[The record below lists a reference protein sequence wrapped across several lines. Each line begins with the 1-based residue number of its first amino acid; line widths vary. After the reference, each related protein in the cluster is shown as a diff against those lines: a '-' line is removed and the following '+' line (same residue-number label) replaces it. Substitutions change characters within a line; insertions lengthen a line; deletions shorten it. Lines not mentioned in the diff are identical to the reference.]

1 MNEAGLT
8 VAVTGAAGFL
18 GRSVAQALV
27 GDPAIGKVVGIDRV
41 SGITEG
47 VEWVIA
53 DIRDPK
59 LEESLPGVD
68 VVVHLAAVVLGD
80 MRLAEAINIGGT
92 ANVADAAARAGVK
105 RFVHAS
111 SVASY
116 GYGAPDRLLT
126 EEDPIRPLDA
136 FPYSRTKGGAERAL
150 DEVEKR
156 YPEFQ
161 VIRLRPS
168 IILGPNTHEMATRMA
183 GRISVRPGRSAG
195 GTQYVHIDDVVEAF
209 RLAVHSDATGAF
221 NITPSDV
228 VTYRQMAEIARARLV
243 TVPIGVARAATRLAQ
258 RYRPKI
264 GIDPGWVLIAQRPPL
279 VSGEKAERVLGWKP
293 KRSGYETVEDFIR
306 HVRGGKR

>member
-1 MNEAGLT
+1 
-8 VAVTGAAGFL
+8 
-18 GRSVAQALV
+18 
-27 GDPAIGKVVGIDRV
+27 
-41 SGITEG
+41 
-47 VEWVIA
+47 
-53 DIRDPK
+53 
-59 LEESLPGVD
+59 
-68 VVVHLAAVVLGD
+68 
-80 MRLAEAINIGGT
+80 
-92 ANVADAAARAGVK
+92 
-105 RFVHAS
+105 
-111 SVASY
+111 
-116 GYGAPDRLLT
+116 
-126 EEDPIRPLDA
+126 
-136 FPYSRTKGGAERAL
+136 
-150 DEVEKR
+150 
-156 YPEFQ
+156 
-161 VIRLRPS
+161 
-168 IILGPNTHEMATRMA
+168 MA

-258 RYRPKI
+258 RYRPKM